1 MRRASASALC
11 ALLCALL
18 LSCADEK
25 PAKETVMVSIPPL
38 RTLVAGLL
46 DSAVDVRTLV
56 PSGASPEQFEPSPED
71 IRALSRAK
79 LLFAIGENFESAWLG
94 RVQRQLTSLRVEN
107 LGEGLA
113 TLRFEDEDEDDEHE
127 HHHDDGEHEEHEGLE
142 HHHDDGEHEE
152 HEEHAHEHDGHHHH
166 HAGADPHIWTDP
178 ANLAELSRRAA
189 TVLAQV
195 YPERADSVSA
205 RLNRRLAELERLD
218 SVLAETLAPARG
230 KAILVFH
237 PAWGYLCNRYGLRQI
252 AIEHAGH
259 SPSPRAL
266 AGIIDRAKRERAA
279 AIFVAAQTDKRVAA
293 SIAEQLGIPVVEI
306 DPIALDFRSSLTA
319 TAKAF
324 AGSAAPEDLSE

>member
-1 MRRASASALC
+1 MRRASVSALC
-11 ALLCALL
+11 ALLCAFL
-18 LSCADEK
+18 LSCADER
-25 PAKETVMVSIPPL
+25 PAKETVVVSIPPL
-38 RTLVAGLL
+38 RTLVSGLL

-79 LLFAIGENFESAWLG
+79 LLFAVGENFESAWLG
-94 RVQRQLTSLRVEN
+94 RVQGQLPALRVEN

-113 TLRFEDEDEDDEHE
+113 TLRFEDEDDDDEHE
-127 HHHDDGEHEEHEGLE
+127 HHHD
-142 HHHDDGEHEE
+142 EHEE
-152 HEEHAHEHDGHHHH
+152 HEEHEERHHH
-166 HAGADPHIWTDP
+166 HAGADPHVWTDP
-178 ANLAELSRRAA
+178 ANLAQISRRAA
-189 TVLAQV
+189 AALSAI
-195 YPERADSVSA
+195 YPERADSVAA
-205 RLNRRLAELERLD
+205 RLNRRLADLDRLD

-266 AGIIDRAKRERAA
+266 AAVVARAKREKAA

-293 SIAEQLGIPVVEI
+293 SVAEQLGVPVVEI
-306 DPIALDFRSSLTA
+306 DPLASDLAASLAA

-324 AGSAAPEDLSE
+324 AGLASVEGSAE

>member
-1 MRRASASALC
+1 MKKASAAFVSALC
-11 ALLCALL
+11 ALFCAFL
-18 LSCADEK
+18 LSCADER

-79 LLFAIGENFESAWLG
+79 LLFAVGENFESAWLG
-94 RVQRQLTSLRVEN
+94 RIQRQLTSLRVEN
-107 LGEGLA
+107 LGAGLA

-127 HHHDDGEHEEHEGLE
+127 HHHDDGEHEHE
-142 HHHDDGEHEE
+142 
-152 HEEHAHEHDGHHHH
+152 HHHH
-166 HAGADPHIWTDP
+166 HSGADPHVWTDP
-178 ANLAELSRRAA
+178 SNLAELSRRAA

-195 YPERADSVSA
+195 YPERADSVAA
-205 RLNRRLAELERLD
+205 RLNRQLADLERLD
-218 SVLAETLAPARG
+218 SVLAATLAPARG

-266 AGIIDRAKRERAA
+266 RAVVDRAKRERAA

-293 SIAEQLGIPVVEI
+293 SVAEQLGVPVVEI
-306 DPIALDFRSSLTA
+306 DPLASDLAASLTA

-324 AGSAAPEDLSE
+324 AGLSGGEGEAE

>member
-25 PAKETVMVSIPPL
+25 PAKETVVVSIPPL
-38 RTLVAGLL
+38 RTRVAGLL

-79 LLFAIGENFESAWLG
+79 LLFAVGENFESAWLG

-127 HHHDDGEHEEHEGLE
+127 HRHDDDEHE
-142 HHHDDGEHEE
+142 
-152 HEEHAHEHDGHHHH
+152 HHHH
-166 HAGADPHIWTDP
+166 HAGADPHVWTDP

-195 YPERADSVSA
+195 YPERADSVAA
-205 RLNRRLAELERLD
+205 RLNRQLAELERLD
-218 SVLAETLAPARG
+218 SVLAATLAPARG

-266 AGIIDRAKRERAA
+266 AAVVSRAKRERAA

-293 SIAEQLGIPVVEI
+293 SVAEQLGVPVVEI
-306 DPIALDFRSSLTA
+306 DPLASDLAASLTA

-324 AGSAAPEDLSE
+324 AGLSGGEGEAE

>member
-18 LSCADEK
+18 LSCADER
-25 PAKETVMVSIPPL
+25 PAKETVIVSIPPL

-79 LLFAIGENFESAWLG
+79 LLFAVGENFESAWLG
-94 RVQRQLTSLRVEN
+94 RVQGQLPALRVEN

-113 TLRFEDEDEDDEHE
+113 TLRFEDDDDDEHE
-127 HHHDDGEHEEHEGLE
+127 EHGHGHE
-142 HHHDDGEHEE
+142 
-152 HEEHAHEHDGHHHH
+152 HHHH
-166 HAGADPHIWTDP
+166 HAGADPHVWTDP
-178 ANLAELSRRAA
+178 ANLAEISRRAA
-189 TVLAQV
+189 AALSAI
-195 YPERADSVSA
+195 YPERADSVAA
-205 RLNRRLAELERLD
+205 RLNRRLADLDRLD

-266 AGIIDRAKRERAA
+266 AAVVARAKRERAA

-293 SIAEQLGIPVVEI
+293 SVAEQLGVPVVEI
-306 DPIALDFRSSLTA
+306 DPLASDLAASLAA

-324 AGSAAPEDLSE
+324 AGLAGGEVSAE

>member
-25 PAKETVMVSIPPL
+25 PAKETVVVSIPPL

-79 LLFAIGENFESAWLG
+79 LLFAVGENFESAWLG

-107 LGEGLA
+107 LGAGLA

-127 HHHDDGEHEEHEGLE
+127 HRHDDGEHEHE
-142 HHHDDGEHEE
+142 
-152 HEEHAHEHDGHHHH
+152 HHHH
-166 HAGADPHIWTDP
+166 HAGADPHVWTDP

-195 YPERADSVSA
+195 YPERADSVAA
-205 RLNRRLAELERLD
+205 RLNRRLADLERLD
-218 SVLAETLAPARG
+218 SVLAATLAPARG

-266 AGIIDRAKRERAA
+266 AAVVSRAKRERAA
-279 AIFVAAQTDKRVAA
+279 AIFVAAQTNKRVAA
-293 SIAEQLGIPVVEI
+293 SVAEQLGVPVVEI
-306 DPIALDFRSSLTA
+306 DPLASDLAASLTA

-324 AGSAAPEDLSE
+324 AGLSGGEGEAE

>member
-25 PAKETVMVSIPPL
+25 PAKETVVVSIPPL

-79 LLFAIGENFESAWLG
+79 LLFAVGENFESAWLG

-107 LGEGLA
+107 LGAGLA

-127 HHHDDGEHEEHEGLE
+127 HR
-142 HHHDDGEHEE
+142 HDDGEHEE

-195 YPERADSVSA
+195 YPERADSVAA

-218 SVLAETLAPARG
+218 SVLAATLAPARG

-266 AGIIDRAKRERAA
+266 AAVVSRAKRERAA

-293 SIAEQLGIPVVEI
+293 SVAEQLGVPVVEI
-306 DPIALDFRSSLTA
+306 DPLASDLAASLAA

-324 AGSAAPEDLSE
+324 AGLAGGEGEAE